1 MLSRNARTLQG
12 DLQKSWGR
20 VAKKYYLDPFT
31 NPFCHRR
38 MRYFLIL
45 LFCCLASAMLAQK
58 PPRVGLTL
66 SGGGAKGLAHI
77 GILEAIDSAGLKID
91 YITGTSMGSIMGSLY
106 AAGYSGKD
114 IERIARTID
123 WAALFSGRPS
133 LRNVNIDEKDE
144 VENYALEL
152 PLEKG
157 KIKIYSGIIEGQ
169 EIWLKFQELLLPVYD
184 VKDFSK
190 LSIPFKCVA
199 TDVGTGKAVVLDQG
213 ELVAAIRASM
223 AIPSVFTAIDYKD
236 TKLVDGGLVRNFPV
250 KDVVEMGATKVIGV
264 NLSQGLLQAKDL
276 NSAIDVLYQIGFY
289 KDADDF
295 ENQRKLCDV
304 YIEPPLKGFS
314 AASFGSSDSLIRIG
328 KMTGDKYYPIFKRMA
343 DSLKQLYP
351 DYAFAKERLPKSTY
365 VILDDIRIDGLKR
378 TTRTGFTNRLN
389 LEKGQA
395 YNGVDVAE
403 AIRKVYGSRN
413 YKRITY
419 SWEPTTPGHAV
430 LVFNV
435 LESPLTFLKAALH
448 YNTYSDV
455 ALIATVE
462 SKNLVFDR
470 SKSTAKVNI
479 SENFRMY
486 LEQNQ
491 TFGKKENN
499 NLVLSFYHE
508 RMGFPVYQDFKNSF
522 LYRTSFTKFDAHIQ
536 HNIKSNATYGL
547 GTSLQDINL
556 KPKIAADA
564 TVKAGNKFA
573 NTYVFYQFNTLDKKN
588 FTTAGWNIYTE
599 AGWVYHQRPSDRYYS
614 NGSIEAFNDSLS
626 FAGYGQIKM
635 RVENYVPLT
644 SRVTLLSQWH
654 AAANI
659 HSDDAYLNFYNV
671 GGITDFV
678 RNQFTF
684 SGLNEFQVT
693 SNSVATLSL
702 GFQYAAFKN
711 IYGIARANAGV
722 YDFSGRKWEGI
733 NSHNFLSGYS
743 LTAGYDSGIG
753 PITITIMYSDQA
765 QKVYGYVNVG
775 FHF

>member
-1 MLSRNARTLQG
+1 
-12 DLQKSWGR
+12 
-20 VAKKYYLDPFT
+20 
-31 NPFCHRR
+31 
-38 MRYFLIL
+38 MRYSFILI
-45 LFCCLASAMLAQK
+45 FCCCAIAMLAQK

-91 YITGTSMGSIMGSLY
+91 YVTGTSMGSIMGSLY

-114 IERIARTID
+114 IERIARSID

-199 TDVGTGKAVVLDQG
+199 TDVATGKAVVLDQG
-213 ELVAAIRASM
+213 EIVSAIRASM
-223 AIPSVFTAIDYKD
+223 AIPSVFTAVDYKD

-304 YIEPPLKGFS
+304 YIEPPLKGYS
-314 AASFGSSDSLIRIG
+314 AASFGSSDSLIHIG
-328 KMTGDKYYPIFKRMA
+328 KVAGDKYYPIFKRMA

-351 DYAFAKERLPKSTY
+351 DYAVTKARLPKPTY
-365 VILDDIRIDGLKR
+365 VILDDIHINGLER
-378 TTRTGFTNRLN
+378 TTRTSFTNRLN

-419 SWEPTTPGHAV
+419 AWQPTTPGHAI

-435 LESPLTFLKAALH
+435 TESPLTYLKAALH
-448 YNTYSDV
+448 YNTYSNV
-455 ALIATVE
+455 ALIATAE
-462 SKNLVFDR
+462 SKNILFDR
-470 SKSTAKVNI
+470 SKSTAKFNI
-479 SENFRMY
+479 SENFRML

-491 TFGKKENN
+491 TFGKRENN
-499 NLVLSFYHE
+499 NLILSFYHE
-508 RMGFPVYQDFKNSF
+508 RMQFPVYQDFKNAF
-522 LYRTSFTKFDAHIQ
+522 LYRTSFTKFDARLQ
-536 HNIKSNATYGL
+536 HSIKFNASFGL
-547 GTSLQDINL
+547 GTSVQNINL

-564 TVKAGNKFA
+564 TVKAGNTFA
-573 NTYVFYQFNTLDKKN
+573 NSYVFYQFNTLDKKN

-599 AGWVYHQRPSDRYYS
+599 GGWVYHQRPSDLYFE
-614 NGSIEAFNDSLS
+614 NGTIEKSTDTLS
-626 FAGYGQIKM
+626 FGAYGQAKL
-635 RVENYVPLT
+635 RVENYKPLS
-644 SRVTLLSQWH
+644 SRLTLLSQLH
-654 AAANI
+654 AGINFHA
-659 HSDDAYLNFYNV
+659 DEAYLNFYNV

-693 SNSVATLSL
+693 SNSITTLSL
-702 GFQYAAFKN
+702 GVQYAAFKN
-711 IYGIARANAGV
+711 IYGILRANAGV
-722 YDFSGRKWEGI
+722 YDFVGSRWDGF
-733 NSHNFLSGYS
+733 NSRNFLSGYS

-753 PITITIMYSDQA
+753 PISISIMYSDQV
-765 QKVYGYVNVG
+765 QKVYGYVNIG